1 MKVYQFALGLLIFS
15 AVATLFNEV
24 GLFPVDV
31 LHTGA
36 TVNQVD
42 INQIMEID
50 STGGTVETAPSI
62 IDQVADIGGG
72 LIFFAKVIWKSLL
85 LALTIG
91 SLVMD
96 YFPGS
101 VGVALGSMVYG
112 ITYFIY
118 GWGGMQLFRKVSTK
132 GMD

>member
-1 MKVYQFALGLLIFS
+1 MKVYQYALFLLIFS

-36 TVNQVD
+36 AVNQSDV
-42 INQIMEID
+42 NEIMEID
-50 STGGTVETAPSI
+50 SSGGTVETAPTI

-72 LIFFAKVIWKSLL
+72 LIFFAKVIWKTLG
-85 LALTIG
+85 LALTLG
-91 SLVMD
+91 SLVSM

-101 VGVALGSMVYG
+101 VGTALGAMVYG

-118 GWGGMQLFRKVSTK
+118 GWGGMQLYRKVSTK